1 MKSIELARTIEF
13 VEPSLVE
20 LVPGS
25 GMLIRIP
32 SSGNCSISPTPAEIP
47 PPSLPAINTS
57 RSFQGY
63 HKKPEGNMDL
73 RVANLAKERNFCITW
88 PWLDMHHVRI
98 ETKACYEISWLPVK
112 RKLRLSPANSDNNCK
127 LACTT
132 NPAQNKERRK
142 QVRMVVGFVPGDSV
156 PADEAAIGLPE
167 FEE

>member
-1 MKSIELARTIEF
+1 MKSIEPARTVEF

-20 LVPGS
+20 LVPRS
-25 GMLIRIP
+25 GMLIMIP
-32 SSGNCSISPTPAEIP
+32 SGGSCSISPTPAEIP
-47 PPSLPAINTS
+47 PPSLPTINTS
-57 RSFQGY
+57 RSSQGY
-63 HKKPEGNMDL
+63 HKKPEGDMNI
-73 RVANLAKERNFCITW
+73 RVANLANERNFCITW
-88 PWLDMHHVRI
+88 PWLDTHHVGI

-112 RKLRLSPANSDNNCK
+112 RKLQLSPANSDNNYK

-156 PADEAAIGLPE
+156 PTDEVAIGLPE